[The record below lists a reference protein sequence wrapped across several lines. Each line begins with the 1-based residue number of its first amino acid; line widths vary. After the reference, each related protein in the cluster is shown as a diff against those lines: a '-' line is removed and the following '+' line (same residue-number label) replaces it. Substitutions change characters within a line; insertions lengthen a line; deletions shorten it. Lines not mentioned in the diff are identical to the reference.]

1 MSKNY
6 EWYVA
11 GAGFNA
17 YGIDIDVVVGAKT
30 KKDLVA
36 VARLLGRTDL
46 NRKQVNKVTIR
57 KAAK

>member
-1 MSKNY
+1 MSNWFVTGY
-6 EWYVA
+6 
-11 GAGFNA
+11 NLS
-17 YGIDIDVVVGAKT
+17 GIDIDVVIGAKT
-30 KKDLVA
+30 KKNLVVA